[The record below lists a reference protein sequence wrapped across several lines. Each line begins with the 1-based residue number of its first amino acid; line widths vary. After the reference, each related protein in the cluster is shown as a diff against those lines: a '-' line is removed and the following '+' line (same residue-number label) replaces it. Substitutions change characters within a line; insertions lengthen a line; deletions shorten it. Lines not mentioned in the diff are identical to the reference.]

1 MCYQVKVTPP
11 ALRNASAAHQK
22 PGDVLPLGILQ
33 LGKYYLNSSQRE
45 MRRAGQGPEAL
56 KEQRVGWITAGQAAK
71 GHKGTANLHYLSNSR
86 GGQRAGRTNFHS
98 KPSSQTHSAE
108 L

>member
-11 ALRNASAAHQK
+11 ALRNASAAQMHL
-22 PGDVLPLGILQ
+22 DVLSLGILQ

-86 GGQRAGRTNFHS
+86 GGQRAGRTNLHS